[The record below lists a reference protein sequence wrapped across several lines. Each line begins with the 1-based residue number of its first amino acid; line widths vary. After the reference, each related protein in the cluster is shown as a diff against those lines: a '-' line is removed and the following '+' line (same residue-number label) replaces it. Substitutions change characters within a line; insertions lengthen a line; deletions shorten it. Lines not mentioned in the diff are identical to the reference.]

1 MPTGRSVSERS
12 RFIVHILKCSDHT
25 LCKRHWGDIMK
36 LPRRQFLHLGAGAL
50 PAVSRLAWA
59 QAYPTRPVRW
69 IVGFP
74 PGGPNDITARI
85 MAEFLSE
92 RLHQQF
98 AVENRPGAAG
108 NVATELV
115 ARAEPDGYTVME
127 LATVN
132 AINASL
138 YKNPNYDFLRD
149 IALVA
154 GFGQGPAVM
163 EVNPA
168 VPAATIPEFIA
179 YAKANPGKINMGSA
193 GIGTPQ
199 HVIGELFKMLTG
211 TNMVHVPY
219 HGSAPE
225 LTDLIAGQV
234 QIVFEPIQ
242 STLGYIKSG
251 MLRPLAVTTAS
262 RADALPNLPTVG
274 EFVPGFEARTWQ
286 GLGAPKGTP
295 AEITEILNK
304 EINAVL
310 TDPRLKA
317 RFADLGIV
325 PIAMM
330 PAECQKFITAE
341 TEKWAKVIKFASIK
355 PE

>member
-1 MPTGRSVSERS
+1 
-12 RFIVHILKCSDHT
+12 
-25 LCKRHWGDIMK
+25 MK
-36 LPRRQFLHLGAGAL
+36 LPRRKFLRLVAAAAAL
-50 PAVSRLAWA
+50 PALPRTASALD
-59 QAYPTRPVRW
+59 YPTRPVRW

-85 MAEFLSE
+85 TAEFLSE
-92 RLHQQF
+92 RLQRQF
-98 AVENRPGAAG
+98 VVENRPGAAG
-108 NVATELV
+108 NVATEQV
-115 ARAEPDGYTVME
+115 ARAQPDGYTVME

-132 AINASL
+132 GINASL
-138 YKNPNYDFLRD
+138 YQNLNYDFIRD

-154 GFGQGPAVM
+154 GISQGPAVM
-163 EVNPA
+163 EVNPK
-168 VPAATIPEFIA
+168 VPADTLPEFIA
-179 YAKANPGKINMGSA
+179 YAKANPGKVNLGSA

-211 TNMVHVPY
+211 TDMVHVPY

-234 QIVFEPIQ
+234 QVVFEPIQ
-242 STLGYIKSG
+242 STIGYIKSG

-262 RADALPNLPTVG
+262 RVDALPNVPTVG

-295 AEITEILNK
+295 AEIVELLNK
-304 EINAVL
+304 EVNAVL
-310 TDPRLKA
+310 TEPRLKA
-317 RFADLGIV
+317 RFADLGII
-325 PIAMM
+325 PMPM
-330 PAECQKFITAE
+330 TPAECQKFIVAE
-341 TEKWAKVIKFASIK
+341 TEKWAKVIKFAGIK

>member
-1 MPTGRSVSERS
+1 
-12 RFIVHILKCSDHT
+12 
-25 LCKRHWGDIMK
+25 MK
-36 LPRRQFLHLGAGAL
+36 LPRRKLLHLAAGAL
-50 PAVSRLAWA
+50 ALPALSRIASALD
-59 QAYPTRPVRW
+59 YPARPVRW

-85 MAEFLSE
+85 VAEFLSE

-108 NVATELV
+108 NVATEQV
-115 ARAEPDGYTVME
+115 ARAQPDGYTVME

-132 AINASL
+132 AINAGL
-138 YKNPNYDFLRD
+138 YQNLNYDFVRD
-149 IALVA
+149 ITLVA
-154 GFGQGPAVM
+154 GFSQGPAVM
-163 EVNPA
+163 EVNPK
-168 VPAATIPEFIA
+168 VPAATLPEFIA
-179 YAKANPGKINMGSA
+179 YAKANPGKINLGSA

-211 TNMVHVPY
+211 TDMVHVPY

-234 QIVFEPIQ
+234 QVVFEPIQ
-242 STLGYIKSG
+242 STLGYIKGG
-251 MLRPLAVTTAS
+251 MLRPLAVTMAS
-262 RADALPNLPTVG
+262 RTDALPDLPTVG

-295 AEITEILNK
+295 AEITAMLNQ
-304 EINAVL
+304 EVNAVL

-317 RFADLGIV
+317 RFADLGII
-325 PIAMM
+325 PMPM
-330 PAECQKFITAE
+330 TPAECQKFITAE

-355 PE
+355 PD

>member
-1 MPTGRSVSERS
+1 
-12 RFIVHILKCSDHT
+12 
-25 LCKRHWGDIMK
+25 MK
-36 LPRRQFLHLGAGAL
+36 LPRRKFLRLATAAAAL
-50 PAVSRLAWA
+50 PALPRIASALD
-59 QAYPTRPVRW
+59 YPTRPVRW

-85 MAEFLSE
+85 VAEFLSE

-108 NVATELV
+108 NVATEQV
-115 ARAEPDGYTVME
+115 ARAQPDGYTVME

-138 YKNPNYDFLRD
+138 YQNLNYDFVRD
-149 IALVA
+149 ITLVA
-154 GFGQGPAVM
+154 GISQGPAVM
-163 EVNPA
+163 EVNPT
-168 VPAATIPEFIA
+168 VPAATLPEFIA
-179 YAKANPGKINMGSA
+179 YAKANPGKINLGSA

-211 TNMVHVPY
+211 TDMVHVPY

-234 QIVFEPIQ
+234 QVVFEPIQ
-242 STLGYIKSG
+242 STLGYIKGG

-262 RADALPNLPTVG
+262 RADALPNVPTVG

-295 AEITEILNK
+295 TEITELLNK
-304 EINAVL
+304 EVNAVL
-310 TDPRLKA
+310 TEPRLKA
-317 RFADLGIV
+317 RFADLGII
-325 PIAMM
+325 PMPM
-330 PAECQKFITAE
+330 TPAECQKFITAE
-341 TEKWAKVIKFASIK
+341 TEKWAKVIKFAGIK

>member
-1 MPTGRSVSERS
+1 
-12 RFIVHILKCSDHT
+12 
-25 LCKRHWGDIMK
+25 MK
-36 LPRRQFLHLGAGAL
+36 LPRRKFLQLAGSAVAL
-50 PAVSRLAWA
+50 PAVSSSVRA
-59 QAYPTRPVRW
+59 QAYPSRPVRW

-85 MAEFLSE
+85 VAGFLSE
-92 RLHQQF
+92 RLHQPF

-115 ARAEPDGYTVME
+115 AKAEPDGYTIME

-132 AINASL
+132 GINASL
-138 YKNPNYDFLRD
+138 YTNLNYDFVRD

-154 GFGQGPAVM
+154 GIAQGPAVM
-163 EVNPA
+163 EVNPT
-168 VPAATIPEFIA
+168 VPAKTLPEFIA

-211 TNMVHVPY
+211 ATMVHVPY

-234 QIVFEPIQ
+234 QVVFEPIQ
-242 STLGYIKSG
+242 STIGYIKDG
-251 MLRPLAVTTAS
+251 LLRPLAVTTAA
-262 RADALPNLPTVG
+262 RADALPNVPTVG

-295 AEITEILNK
+295 REIIETLNTAV
-304 EINAVL
+304 NAVL
-310 TDPRLKA
+310 AEPALKA
-317 RFADLGIV
+317 RFADLGII
-325 PIAMM
+325 PMPM
-330 PAECQKFITAE
+330 TPAECQTFITAE
-341 TEKWAKVIKFASIK
+341 TEKWAKVIKFANIK

>member
-1 MPTGRSVSERS
+1 
-12 RFIVHILKCSDHT
+12 
-25 LCKRHWGDIMK
+25 MK
-36 LPRRQFLHLGAGAL
+36 LPRRKFLHLAAGAVAL
-50 PAVSRLAWA
+50 PAMSRIASALD
-59 QAYPTRPVRW
+59 YPTRPVRW

-85 MAEFLSE
+85 VAEFLSE

-98 AVENRPGAAG
+98 TVENRPGAAG
-108 NVATELV
+108 NVATEQV
-115 ARAEPDGYTVME
+115 ARAQPDGYTVME

-138 YKNPNYDFLRD
+138 YQNLNYDFIRD
-149 IALVA
+149 ITLVA
-154 GFGQGPAVM
+154 GFSQGPAVM
-163 EVNPA
+163 EVNPT
-168 VPAATIPEFIA
+168 VPAATVPEFIA
-179 YAKANPGKINMGSA
+179 YAKANPGKINLGSA

-211 TNMVHVPY
+211 TDMVHVPY

-234 QIVFEPIQ
+234 QVVFEPIQ
-242 STLGYIKSG
+242 STLGYIKGG
-251 MLRPLAVTTAS
+251 MLRPLAVTMAS
-262 RADALPNLPTVG
+262 RVDALPNLPTVG

-295 AEITEILNK
+295 AEITAMLNR
-304 EINAVL
+304 EVNAVL

-317 RFADLGIV
+317 RFADLGII
-325 PIAMM
+325 PMPM
-330 PAECQKFITAE
+330 TPAECQKFITAE
-341 TEKWAKVIKFASIK
+341 TEKWAKVIKFAGIK
-355 PE
+355 PD

>member
-1 MPTGRSVSERS
+1 
-12 RFIVHILKCSDHT
+12 
-25 LCKRHWGDIMK
+25 MK
-36 LPRRQFLHLGAGAL
+36 LPRRKFLRLATAAAAL
-50 PAVSRLAWA
+50 PALPRIASALD
-59 QAYPTRPVRW
+59 YPTRPVRW

-85 MAEFLSE
+85 TAEFLSE
-92 RLHQQF
+92 RLQRQF
-98 AVENRPGAAG
+98 VVENRPGAAG
-108 NVATELV
+108 NVATEQV
-115 ARAEPDGYTVME
+115 ARAQPDGYTVME

-132 AINASL
+132 GINASL
-138 YKNPNYDFLRD
+138 YQNLNYDFIRD

-154 GFGQGPAVM
+154 GISQGPAVM
-163 EVNPA
+163 EVNPK
-168 VPAATIPEFIA
+168 VPADTLPEFIA
-179 YAKANPGKINMGSA
+179 YAKANPGKVNLGSA

-211 TNMVHVPY
+211 TDMVHVPY

-234 QIVFEPIQ
+234 QVVFEPIQ
-242 STLGYIKSG
+242 STIGYIKSG

-262 RADALPNLPTVG
+262 RVDALPNVPTVG

-295 AEITEILNK
+295 VEIVELLNK
-304 EINAVL
+304 EVNAVL
-310 TDPRLKA
+310 TEPRLKA

-325 PIAMM
+325 PMPM
-330 PAECQKFITAE
+330 TPAECQKFIIAE
-341 TEKWAKVIKFASIK
+341 TEKWAKVIKFAGIK

>member
-1 MPTGRSVSERS
+1 
-12 RFIVHILKCSDHT
+12 
-25 LCKRHWGDIMK
+25 MK
-36 LPRRQFLHLGAGAL
+36 LPRRKFLRLVAAAAAL
-50 PAVSRLAWA
+50 PALPRTASALD
-59 QAYPTRPVRW
+59 YPTRPVRW

-85 MAEFLSE
+85 TAEFLSE
-92 RLHQQF
+92 RLQRQF
-98 AVENRPGAAG
+98 VVENRPGAAG
-108 NVATELV
+108 NVATEQV
-115 ARAEPDGYTVME
+115 ARAQPDGYTVME

-132 AINASL
+132 GINASL
-138 YKNPNYDFLRD
+138 YQNLNYDFIRD

-154 GFGQGPAVM
+154 GISQGPAVM
-163 EVNPA
+163 EVNPK
-168 VPAATIPEFIA
+168 VPADTLPEFIA
-179 YAKANPGKINMGSA
+179 YAKANPGKVNLGSA

-211 TNMVHVPY
+211 TDMVHVPY

-234 QIVFEPIQ
+234 QVVFEPIQ
-242 STLGYIKSG
+242 STIGYIKSG

-262 RADALPNLPTVG
+262 RVDALPNVPTVG

-295 AEITEILNK
+295 VEIVELLNK
-304 EINAVL
+304 EVNAVL
-310 TDPRLKA
+310 TEPRLKA

-325 PIAMM
+325 PMPM
-330 PAECQKFITAE
+330 TPAECQKFIIAE
-341 TEKWAKVIKFASIK
+341 TEKWAKVIKFAGIK

>member
-1 MPTGRSVSERS
+1 
-12 RFIVHILKCSDHT
+12 
-25 LCKRHWGDIMK
+25 MK
-36 LPRRQFLHLGAGAL
+36 LPRRKLLYLTAGAL
-50 PAVSRLAWA
+50 ALPAISRIASALD
-59 QAYPTRPVRW
+59 YPTRPVRW

-108 NVATELV
+108 NVATEQV
-115 ARAEPDGYTVME
+115 ARAQPDGYTVME

-138 YKNPNYDFLRD
+138 YQNLNYDFVRD
-149 IALVA
+149 ITLVA
-154 GFGQGPAVM
+154 GFSQGPAVM
-163 EVNPA
+163 EVNPK
-168 VPAATIPEFIA
+168 VPAATLPEFIA
-179 YAKANPGKINMGSA
+179 YAKANPGKINLGSA

-211 TNMVHVPY
+211 TDMVHVPY

-234 QIVFEPIQ
+234 QVVFEPIQ
-242 STLGYIKSG
+242 STMGYIKSG

-262 RADALPNLPTVG
+262 RADALPDLPTVG

-295 AEITEILNK
+295 VEIIEMLNTEV
-304 EINAVL
+304 NAVL

-317 RFADLGIV
+317 RFADLGII
-325 PIAMM
+325 PMPM
-330 PAECQKFITAE
+330 TPAECQKFITAE

-355 PE
+355 PD

>member
-1 MPTGRSVSERS
+1 
-12 RFIVHILKCSDHT
+12 
-25 LCKRHWGDIMK
+25 MK
-36 LPRRQFLHLGAGAL
+36 LPRRKLLHLAAGAL
-50 PAVSRLAWA
+50 ALPAISRIASALD
-59 QAYPTRPVRW
+59 YPTRPVRW

-108 NVATELV
+108 NVATEQV
-115 ARAEPDGYTVME
+115 ARAQPDGYTVME

-138 YKNPNYDFLRD
+138 YQNLNYDFVRD
-149 IALVA
+149 ITLVA
-154 GFGQGPAVM
+154 GFGSGPAVM
-163 EVNPA
+163 LVNPA
-168 VPAATIPEFIA
+168 VPAATAPEFIA
-179 YAKANPGKINMGSA
+179 YAKANPGKINLGSA

-199 HVIGELFKMLTG
+199 HVIGEMFKMMTG
-211 TNMVHVPY
+211 TDMVHVPY

-234 QIVFEPIQ
+234 QVVFEPIQ
-242 STLGYIKSG
+242 STMGYIKSG

-295 AEITEILNK
+295 AEIIEMLNTEV
-304 EINAVL
+304 NAVL

-317 RFADLGIV
+317 RFADLGIM
-325 PIAMM
+325 PMPM
-330 PAECQKFITAE
+330 TPAECQKFITAE
-341 TEKWAKVIKFASIK
+341 TEKWAKVIKFAGIK
-355 PE
+355 PD

>member
-1 MPTGRSVSERS
+1 
-12 RFIVHILKCSDHT
+12 
-25 LCKRHWGDIMK
+25 MK
-36 LPRRQFLHLGAGAL
+36 LPRRKLLHLAAGAL
-50 PAVSRLAWA
+50 ALPAMSRIASALD
-59 QAYPTRPVRW
+59 YPTRPVRW

-85 MAEFLSE
+85 VAEFLSE

-108 NVATELV
+108 NVATEQV
-115 ARAEPDGYTVME
+115 ARAQPDGYTVME

-138 YKNPNYDFLRD
+138 YQNLNYDFVRD

-154 GFGQGPAVM
+154 GFSQGPAVM
-163 EVNPA
+163 EVNPK
-168 VPAATIPEFIA
+168 VPAATLAEFIA
-179 YAKANPGKINMGSA
+179 YAKANPGKINLGSA

-211 TNMVHVPY
+211 TDMVHVPY

-234 QIVFEPIQ
+234 QVVFEPIQ

-262 RADALPNLPTVG
+262 RAEALPDLPTVG

-295 AEITEILNK
+295 VEIIEMLNTEV
-304 EINAVL
+304 NAVL
-310 TDPRLKA
+310 TDPKLKA
-317 RFADLGIV
+317 RFADLGII
-325 PIAMM
+325 PMPM
-330 PAECQKFITAE
+330 TPAECQKFITAE

-355 PE
+355 PD

>member
-1 MPTGRSVSERS
+1 MLRRCDCLGGTA
-12 RFIVHILKCSDHT
+12 
-25 LCKRHWGDIMK
+25 MK
-36 LPRRQFLHLGAGAL
+36 LPRRKFLHLVAGAAVL
-50 PAVSRLAWA
+50 PTMSRIASALD
-59 QAYPTRPVRW
+59 YPTRPVRW

-74 PGGPNDITARI
+74 PGGPNDITARL

-98 AVENRPGAAG
+98 TVENRPGAAG
-108 NVATELV
+108 NVATEQV
-115 ARAEPDGYTVME
+115 ARAQPDGYTVME

-138 YKNPNYDFLRD
+138 YQNLNYDFVRD
-149 IALVA
+149 ITLVA
-154 GFGQGPAVM
+154 GISQGPAVM
-163 EVNPA
+163 EVNPT
-168 VPAATIPEFIA
+168 VPAATVPEFIA
-179 YAKANPGKINMGSA
+179 YAKANPGKINLGSA

-225 LTDLIAGQV
+225 LVDLIAGQV
-234 QIVFEPIQ
+234 QIAFEPIQ

-251 MLRPLAVTTAS
+251 MLRPLAVTMSS
-262 RADALPNLPTVG
+262 RSAALPNLPTVG

-295 AEITEILNK
+295 AEITELLNK
-304 EINAVL
+304 EVNAVL
-310 TDPRLKA
+310 ADPRLKA
-317 RFADLGIV
+317 RFADLGII
-325 PIAMM
+325 PMPM
-330 PAECQKFITAE
+330 TPAECQKFITAE
-341 TEKWAKVIKFASIK
+341 TEKWAKVIKFAGIK
-355 PE
+355 PD

>member
-1 MPTGRSVSERS
+1 
-12 RFIVHILKCSDHT
+12 
-25 LCKRHWGDIMK
+25 MK
-36 LPRRQFLHLGAGAL
+36 LPRRKFLQLAGSTAAL
-50 PAVSRLAWA
+50 SAVPSSVRA
-59 QAYPTRPVRW
+59 QAYPSRPVRW

-85 MAEFLSE
+85 MAQFLSE

-132 AINASL
+132 GINASL
-138 YKNPNYDFLRD
+138 YDNLNYDFIRD

-163 EVNPA
+163 EVNPK
-168 VPAATIPEFIA
+168 VAATTVPEFIA

-199 HVIGELFKMLTG
+199 HVIGELFKMQTG
-211 TNMVHVPY
+211 INMVHVPY

-234 QIVFEPIQ
+234 QVVFEPIQ
-242 STLGYIKSG
+242 STIGYIKSG
-251 MLRPLAVTTAS
+251 LLRPLAVTTAS
-262 RADALPNLPTVG
+262 RVDALPNVPTLG
-274 EFVPGFEARTWQ
+274 EFIPGFEARTWQ
-286 GLGAPKGTP
+286 GLGAPKATP
-295 AEITEILNK
+295 PEIVVTLNTAV
-304 EINAVL
+304 NAVL
-310 TDPRLKA
+310 AEPALKA

-325 PIAMM
+325 PMPM
-330 PAECQKFITAE
+330 TPAECQTFIMAE
-341 TEKWAKVIKFASIK
+341 TEKWAKVIKFANIK

>member
-1 MPTGRSVSERS
+1 MIVS
-12 RFIVHILKCSDHT
+12 LGGA
-25 LCKRHWGDIMK
+25 LK
-36 LPRRQFLHLGAGAL
+36 LPRRKLLQLATGVAAL
-50 PAVSRLAWA
+50 PAISRIASALD
-59 QAYPTRPVRW
+59 YPTRPVRW

-108 NVATELV
+108 NVATESV
-115 ARAEPDGYTVME
+115 ARAQPDGYTVLE

-138 YKNPNYDFLRD
+138 YQNLSYDFIRD

-154 GFGQGPAVM
+154 GISQGPAVM
-163 EVNPA
+163 EVNPK
-168 VPAATIPEFIA
+168 VPATTVPEFIA
-179 YAKANPGKINMGSA
+179 YAKVNPGKINLGSA

-234 QIVFEPIQ
+234 QVVFEPIQ
-242 STLGYIKSG
+242 STIGYIKGG
-251 MLRPLAVTTAS
+251 MLRPLATTMAL

-274 EFVPGFEARTWQ
+274 EFVPEFEARTWQ

-295 AEITEILNK
+295 AEITGMLNK
-304 EINAVL
+304 EVNAAL
-310 TDPRLKA
+310 ADPRLKA
-317 RFADLGIV
+317 RFTDLGII
-325 PIAMM
+325 PMPMA

-355 PE
+355 TE

>member
-1 MPTGRSVSERS
+1 
-12 RFIVHILKCSDHT
+12 
-25 LCKRHWGDIMK
+25 MK
-36 LPRRQFLHLGAGAL
+36 LPRRKLLHLAAGAAAL
-50 PAVSRLAWA
+50 PTMSRIASALD
-59 QAYPTRPVRW
+59 YPTRPVRW

-98 AVENRPGAAG
+98 VVENRPGAG
-108 NVATELV
+108 SRVATELV
-115 ARAEPDGYTVME
+115 ARARPDGYTVME

-138 YKNPNYDFLRD
+138 YQNLNYDFVRD
-149 IALVA
+149 IAFVA
-154 GFGQGPAVM
+154 GIGQGPAVM
-163 EVNPA
+163 EVNPT
-168 VPAATIPEFIA
+168 VPASTVPEFIA

-225 LTDLIAGQV
+225 LTDLIAGHVQV
-234 QIVFEPIQ
+234 AFEPIQ
-242 STLGYIKSG
+242 STIAYIKGG

-286 GLGAPKGTP
+286 GVGAPKGTP
-295 AEITEILNK
+295 AEITEMLNNAV
-304 EINAVL
+304 NAVL
-310 TDPRLKA
+310 TDPRIKA

-325 PIAMM
+325 PM
-330 PAECQKFITAE
+330 PMTPVECQKFITAE
-341 TEKWAKVIKFASIK
+341 TEKWAKVIKFANIK

>member
-1 MPTGRSVSERS
+1 
-12 RFIVHILKCSDHT
+12 
-25 LCKRHWGDIMK
+25 MK
-36 LPRRQFLHLGAGAL
+36 LPRRKLLHLAAGAL
-50 PAVSRLAWA
+50 ALPAISRIASALD
-59 QAYPTRPVRW
+59 YPTRPVRW

-85 MAEFLSE
+85 VAEFLSE

-108 NVATELV
+108 NVATEQV
-115 ARAEPDGYTVME
+115 ARAQPDGYTVME

-138 YKNPNYDFLRD
+138 YQNLNYDFLRD
-149 IALVA
+149 ITLVA
-154 GFGQGPAVM
+154 GFSQGPAVM
-163 EVNPA
+163 EVNPK
-168 VPAATIPEFIA
+168 VPAATLPEFIA
-179 YAKANPGKINMGSA
+179 YAKANPGKINLGSA

-211 TNMVHVPY
+211 TDMVHVPY

-234 QIVFEPIQ
+234 QVVFEPIQ
-242 STLGYIKSG
+242 STMGYIKSG

-262 RADALPNLPTVG
+262 RADALPDLPTVG

-295 AEITEILNK
+295 TEITAMLNA
-304 EINAVL
+304 EVNAVL

-317 RFADLGIV
+317 RFADLGII
-325 PIAMM
+325 PMAMT
-330 PAECQKFITAE
+330 PAECQKFITGE
-341 TEKWAKVIKFASIK
+341 TEKWAKVIKFAGIK
-355 PE
+355 PD